1 MKHETKYTL
10 PALLI
15 FLSAYIGWE
24 VRPIHLA
31 NFAHDAMTI
40 TRKNLDPSCFY
51 DIHQSQLIAICPK
64 NSN

>member
-15 FLSAYIGWE
+15 MISAFVGWQ
-24 VRPIHLA
+24 VRPVDVA

-51 DIHQSQLIAICPK
+51 DIHQTQLIAICPRK
-64 NSN
+64 Q

>member
-15 FLSAYIGWE
+15 MISAFVGWQ
-24 VRPIHLA
+24 VRPVDVA

-64 NSN
+64 

>member
-1 MKHETKYTL
+1 MKHQTKYTL

-31 NFAHDAMTI
+31 NYAHDAMTI

-51 DIHQSQLIAICPK
+51 DIHQNQLIAICPHK
-64 NSN
+64 Q